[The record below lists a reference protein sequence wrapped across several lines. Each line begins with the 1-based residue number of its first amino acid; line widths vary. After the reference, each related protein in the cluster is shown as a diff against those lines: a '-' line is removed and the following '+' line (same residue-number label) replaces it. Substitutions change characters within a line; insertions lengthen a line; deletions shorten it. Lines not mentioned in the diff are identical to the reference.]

1 MTDTTQQLIWFR
13 NAAPYINAHRGRCLV
28 VHFSGETMQLPQ
40 FDGLIHDFALL
51 HSLGIHLVLVHGARP
66 QIEQRIQSG
75 GLQSH
80 YHRGL
85 RITDANAVSAVREAV
100 GCLRIELESRLS
112 MSMANTPMSGS
123 HIHCSSG
130 NFVTARPLGVIDGQD
145 YQHTGEVRKVDHA
158 AIRELLDL
166 NHIVVLSCMGY
177 SPTGEVFNLSAEDVA
192 REAAS
197 SLKAD
202 KLIFITD
209 SDSLSDIRSQLSP
222 SDAETLL
229 ETQTQLSGEIRRH
242 LLSAI
247 HACKQGVQ
255 RVHLV
260 ERSRDGALLEELY
273 TRDGSGILVT
283 ADPYDRLHQACIED
297 VGGILELISP
307 LEDSGVLVR
316 RSREQLELEI
326 GHFMVLERDG
336 TIIACVA
343 LFPFPDEH
351 VAELA
356 CLVVHPDY
364 QGQGYAEQLLNAAQH
379 RAAALGLGQ
388 VFVLTTQTA
397 HWFQE
402 RGFVAMPID
411 DLPVKKRELYNLQR
425 QSKAFAKS
433 L

>member
-28 VHFSGETMQLPQ
+28 VHFSGETMRLPQ

-51 HSLGIHLVLVHGARP
+51 NSLGIRLVLVHGARP
-66 QIEQRIQSG
+66 QIEQRIQAG
-75 GLQSH
+75 GQQSH
-80 YHRGL
+80 YHKGL
-85 RITDANAVSAVREAV
+85 RITDENAVSAVREAV

-158 AIRELLDL
+158 AIRQLLDL

-222 SDAETLL
+222 TDAETLL
-229 ETQTQLSGEIRRH
+229 ESQDQLSGEIRRH

-283 ADPYDRLHQACIED
+283 ADPYDRLHQASIED

-307 LEDSGVLVR
+307 LEASGVLVR

-336 TIIACVA
+336 MIIGCVA
-343 LFPFPDEH
+343 LFPFPDEN

-364 QGQGYAEQLLNAAQH
+364 QGQGYAERLLDAAQ
-379 RAAALGLGQ
+379 RQAAALGLGQ

-402 RGFVAMPID
+402 RGFITMEID

-425 QSKAFAKS
+425 QSKAFAKT